1 MPWNTGSI
9 LKSKGSH
16 AISQEKGKKCFKKLK
31 KDKIYEN
38 LGDF

>member
-16 AISQEKGKKCFKKLK
+16 AISQEKGKKWRFLRSKSVLK
-31 KDKIYEN
+31 KGI
-38 LGDF
+38 